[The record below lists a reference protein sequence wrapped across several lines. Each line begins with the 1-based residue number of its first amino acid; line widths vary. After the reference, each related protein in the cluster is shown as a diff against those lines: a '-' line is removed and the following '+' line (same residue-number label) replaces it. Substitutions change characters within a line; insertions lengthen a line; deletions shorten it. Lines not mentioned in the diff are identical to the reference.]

1 MRVNPA
7 TIRTTSPQHTRDV
20 PSSPNP
26 AYLGTDAASF
36 SHAQA
41 SRAGVLLCNLG
52 TPEAPTPKALRKYL
66 AEFLSDPRLIELP
79 RWLWLP
85 ILHGIILNVRPRRSA
100 HAYAKIW
107 TDEGSPLLAWSKA
120 QAAAVS
126 TQLASVYGE
135 GVQVALAMR
144 YGSPSIADGL
154 ETLRVAGVRRLVVLP
169 LYPQYSGPATGSVFD
184 AVASVL
190 QGWRW
195 VPDVRFVSSYHD
207 DPAYIAALAS
217 SVQRHWA
224 EFGRGDRLFFSF
236 HGLPHRYFTQGD
248 PYFCQCQATARA
260 VAEHLDLAPDAWQV
274 VFQSRFGRERW
285 LEPYADIT
293 LQAAAR
299 AGVRVADVVCPG
311 FAADC
316 LETLEE
322 IAIQNR
328 EAFIAAGGEDLRYIP
343 ALNANAAHISA
354 LCGLLTRQMQGWPEL
369 SGAEPEHTAQ
379 LRCARAQ
386 ALGARA

>member
-1 MRVNPA
+1 VA
-7 TIRTTSPQHTRDV
+7 
-20 PSSPNP
+20 PSSNP
-26 AYLGTDAASF
+26 AYAGTHAADFSHGDAA
-36 SHAQA
+36 
-41 SRAGVLLCNLG
+41 RVGVLLCNLG
-52 TPEAPTPKALRKYL
+52 TPDAPTPVALRRYL

-85 ILHGIILNVRPRRSA
+85 ILHGIILNIRPRRSA

-107 TDEGSPLLAWSKA
+107 TEDGSPLLVWSKA
-120 QAAAVS
+120 QAEALRLRFADRH
-126 TQLASVYGE
+126 GE
-135 GVQVALAMR
+135 AVQVALGMR

-154 ETLRVAGVRRLVVLP
+154 ESLRRAGVRRLVVLP

-184 AVASVL
+184 AVASAL

-195 VPDVRFVSSYHD
+195 VPELRFQASYHD
-207 DPAYIAALAS
+207 DPAYLDALAQS
-217 SVQRHWA
+217 IREAWA
-224 EFGRGDRLFFSF
+224 RQGRGERLFFSF
-236 HGLPHRYFTQGD
+236 HGLPYRYFTQGD
-248 PYFCQCQATARA
+248 PYFCQCHATARG
-260 VAEHLDLAPDAWQV
+260 VAERLDLTPDAWQV

-285 LEPYADIT
+285 LEPYADLT

-299 AGVRVADVVCPG
+299 AGVKVADVVCPG

-343 ALNANAAHISA
+343 ALNASPAHVEA
-354 LCGLLTRQMQGWPEL
+354 LFEMIQRQMQGWPEL
-369 SGAEPEHTAQ
+369 AGPEPASVAR